1 MSIVEAEAAE
11 LDEPRQLKVKVP
23 TRTMI
28 KLHSLKIL
36 TGKNI
41 SDQVLEALN
50 RYFDVVEEI
59 EDQ

>member
-50 RYFDVVEEI
+50 RYFDVVGDDEE
-59 EDQ
+59 Q